1 MTNLPP
7 NYHPLQTVSA
17 VEKFLKDKVHRELT
31 INKVDFVKAVS
42 TLGENTRIAYI
53 IVTLGSKRQ
62 AFMAKN

>member
-1 MTNLPP
+1 MTNLPLID
-7 NYHPLQTVSA
+7 HPLQTVTA
-17 VEKFLKDKVHRELT
+17 VEKFLKEKVHRDLT
-31 INKVDFVKAVS
+31 INKVDFIKAVS

>member
-7 NYHPLQTVSA
+7 TNHPLQTVSA

-62 AFMAKN
+62 AFMA

>member
-7 NYHPLQTVSA
+7 NDHPLQTVSA